1 MKKIARFFIGVKEE
15 MKKVRW
21 PNKREMVTY
30 SAATITFILIF
41 GVFFAG
47 LDFILSGIKMV
58 VK

>member
-21 PNKREMVTY
+21 PNKKEMITY
-30 SAATITFILIF
+30 SVATITFILIF

-47 LDFILSGIKMV
+47 LDFILSGFKMV